1 MFFIK
6 IFVFFSFSFLFLI
19 SIEFPQQN
27 INQSENGIGDKKLY
41 GENIGL
47 YRKSKLLTL
56 IEKCICLTTL
66 SVNSVF
72 KFSEMYLS
80 YRLNLQQINSSYFSK
95 MALIGFQ
102 YRISHQRCYY
112 KFRKIH
118 WKTPAPESLFL
129 YWKRSPGEVLFL
141 RILRNF

>member
-1 MFFIK
+1 M
-6 IFVFFSFSFLFLI
+6 FFSFSFLFLI

-129 YWKRSPGEVLFL
+129 Y
-141 RILRNF
+141 